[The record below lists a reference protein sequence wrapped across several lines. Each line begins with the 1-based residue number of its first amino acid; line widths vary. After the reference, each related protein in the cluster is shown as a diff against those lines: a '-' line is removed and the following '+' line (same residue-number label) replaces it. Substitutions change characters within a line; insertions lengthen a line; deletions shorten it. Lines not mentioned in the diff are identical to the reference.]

1 MKKIKKGEVPI
12 RMFFRGLEID
22 DRTKKYIE
30 KRLGKI
36 RKPLDN
42 ITKIEIEI
50 DLDKKGK
57 FRAEIM
63 VKTPYEL
70 YRSEE
75 TTESVEGS
83 IDIVCGELYNQIMKD
98 KEKLIDLRK
107 RGGRSL
113 KKKMTLDKSARYKK

>member
-1 MKKIKKGEVPI
+1 MEKIKKGEAPI
-12 RMFFRGLEID
+12 RMFFKGLEID

-83 IDIVCGELYNQIMKD
+83 IDIVCGELYSQIMKD